1 MIWLLTLRE
10 VDDRCRLLRRLRL
23 YVPVTPTLEL
33 VGILA
38 IRPMMLR
45 DPAVPRQ
52 GTRYRGLILPSVSRS
67 DRYRTLSVP
76 AGSWP

>member
-38 IRPMMLR
+38 IRPLMLR
-45 DPAVPRQ
+45 DTAVPRQ
-52 GTRYRGLILPSVSRS
+52 GTRYRGLILPSASRS